1 MKTTPNNFFSLTL
14 IAALVLLVAALN
26 LSNASAQT
34 GTPQPTAEPA
44 QQVTVPTSLPPA
56 PVCDASRSI
65 QVSGTAVINVT
76 PDRVLIQLGV
86 QSNGSSAAKAEAANS
101 KTIQKIVA
109 ALKKLG
115 VEQKDIVTD
124 LYIIEPI
131 YDNYSDLRIK
141 GYRIN
146 NVVAI
151 TLRDVNKV
159 NKVLAAALEN
169 GANQVLNT
177 EFYLSDLRTYRD
189 QAREMAMKA
198 AREKATDLARAAG
211 SDLGCVLNINENSWS
226 YFNGWGWYGG
236 NNSSRDLW
244 TQNAV
249 QNAAPPTGA
258 EGTLSDA
265 GPISVGQISVR
276 AEVSASFGLK

>member
-1 MKTTPNNFFSLTL
+1 MKPISNRLSLTL
-14 IAALVLLVAALN
+14 AAVMVFAAAM
-26 LSNASAQT
+26 LSLSTASAQT
-34 GTPQPTAEPA
+34 GTPQPTSEPSPLA
-44 QQVTVPTSLPPA
+44 IVTEAPPPA
-56 PVCDASRSI
+56 PACDSSRSI

-86 QSNGSSAAKAEAANS
+86 QSNGSSAAKVEAANS
-101 KTIQKIVA
+101 QTIQRIVA
-109 ALKKLG
+109 ALKKQG

-124 LYIIEPI
+124 RYIIEPV
-131 YDNYSDLRIK
+131 YKDYNDLHIK

-146 NVVAI
+146 NVVAV

-159 NKVLAAALEN
+159 NKVLMAALDA

-198 AREKATDLARAAG
+198 AREKARDLALAAG
-211 SDLGCVLNINENSWS
+211 SDIGCVLNINENSWS

-236 NNSSRDLW
+236 NSSSRDLW
-244 TQNAV
+244 TQNTV
-249 QNAAPPTGA
+249 QNAAPPAGA
-258 EGTLSDA
+258 EGALSEA
-265 GPISVGQISVR
+265 GPISIGQISVR
-276 AEVSASFGLK
+276 AEVSASFGLE